1 MTKLTEK
8 WLRDH
13 NACNLGITWFLNQ
26 EETDPIK
33 LITQAIK
40 KKQHLDWANWLIVR
54 LMKYK
59 QYVLY
64 AVFAAEQVIDIF
76 EKEYPDDDRPRK
88 AIEAAK
94 KCIKR
99 RSKKNKAIAY
109 AAVFA
114 VSTLTHA
121 TAWASDA
128 TAWAA
133 AAAAWASNA
142 AWAAYDAAHA
152 TAWASDAAAWAAPAA
167 AAWASNAAWAAYDA
181 AWAAAWAA
189 ARAASAARAAINDI
203 RMMIKILKYGLSL
216 LKGGKK

>member
-13 NACNLGITWFLNQ
+13 NACEEGITWFLNQ

-33 LITQAIK
+33 LIKQAIK

-99 RSKKNKAIAY
+99 RSKKNIKAASTAFAAAATSAYIAAD
-109 AAVFA
+109 AAFDA
-114 VSTLTHA
+114 
-121 TAWASDA
+121 ASA

-133 AAAAWASNA
+133 ARA
-142 AWAAYDAAHA
+142 D
-152 TAWASDAAAWAAPAA
+152 D
-167 AAWASNAAWAAYDA
+167 
-181 AWAAAWAA
+181 WAA
-189 ARAASAARAAINDI
+189 ARAADDAAINDI

>member
-1 MTKLTEK
+1 MKLTEK

-13 NACNLGITWFLNQ
+13 DACNLGITWFLNQ

-33 LITQAIK
+33 LIKQAIK

-54 LMKYK
+54 KMKYK
-59 QYVLY
+59 QYVSY

-94 KCIKR
+94 KCIKKP
-99 RSKKNKAIAY
+99 SEKNKAVAY
-109 AAVFA
+109 AAYA
-114 VSTLTHA
+114 A
-121 TAWASDA
+121 DTAARSASAAFWAAAAAS
-128 TAWAA
+128 WAA
-133 AAAAWASNA
+133 AAAAWAA
-142 AWAAYDAAHA
+142 ARAVWAADDAF
-152 TAWASDAAAWAAPAA
+152 
-167 AAWASNAAWAAYDA
+167 
-181 AWAAAWAA
+181 WAA
-189 ARAASAARAAINDI
+189 ARAARAADHAAINDI

>member
-1 MTKLTEK
+1 MKLTEK

-13 NACNLGITWFLNQ
+13 DACNLGITWFLNQ
-26 EETDPIK
+26 KETDPIK
-33 LITQAIK
+33 LIKQAIK

-76 EKEYPDDDRPRK
+76 EKEYPDDDRPGK

-99 RSKKNKAIAY
+99 RSKKNKAVAY
-109 AAVFA
+109 AAVFD

-121 TAWASDA
+121 
-128 TAWAA
+128 AA
-133 AAAAWASNA
+133 ARAAS
-142 AWAAYDAAHA
+142 
-152 TAWASDAAAWAAPAA
+152 
-167 AAWASNAAWAAYDA
+167 
-181 AWAAAWAA
+181 AAAWAA
-189 ARAASAARAAINDI
+189 ARAAAWAAARAARAASAAAYAAAAWVAINYI
-203 RMMIKILKYGLSL
+203 KMMIKILKYGLSL